1 MSEPI
6 PGVDFA
12 PPPSK
17 VRDAA
22 VAVLVREGPQGVEVF
37 WVRRGEAVSF
47 SGGFYA
53 FPGGAVDP
61 ADREGSVGGALP
73 EDGAFRTCAIRETLE
88 EAGVLLVPGADG
100 WPAAR
105 VDALRRELLGG
116 APLRALLEREGLAL
130 DGRRLVPAGR
140 WRTPDMSPV
149 RFDARFFLVRVPA
162 DAAASVIAGEL
173 SDGAWIRPA
182 DALRKWER
190 GEALLHPPT
199 HHVLATLTS
208 VPLESVA
215 ARLRR
220 PPFLDAEHVPA
231 RIEFQRGVQLI
242 ALRTPTLPPYRHT
255 NCWVLGTGELAVVD
269 PGSPWP
275 EEQERLHGLL
285 TELVGEGRTVRCVLL
300 THHHR
305 DHVGGAVAAAGRLGI
320 PVLASAETASRVPGT
335 TGSLAEG
342 SVIDLDGPLPMRL
355 RAVLTEGHAPGHLCY
370 RDEASRA
377 VFAGDMVA
385 GGSTV
390 VIDPPEGR
398 LGPYLESLRRLREEG
413 VGTLYPAHG
422 FAMPNGPAKLR
433 EYEEHRLSRLE
444 QVRQALGAGISE
456 VAGLVERVYR
466 DTPAFLHPVAQ
477 RSALASLFELKERGQ
492 AVQDGDGWRPA

>member
-6 PGVDFA
+6 AGVTFD
-12 PPPSK
+12 PPPAR

-22 VAVLVREGPQGVEVF
+22 VAILVREGRDGVEVF

-53 FPGGAVDP
+53 FPGGSVDD
-61 ADREGSVGGALP
+61 ADRTVALSGGTR
-73 EDGAFRTCAIRETLE
+73 EDAAFRVCAIRETLE
-88 EAGVLLVPGADG
+88 EAGVLLVPGAE
-100 WPAAR
+100 ALSAER
-105 VDALRRELLGG
+105 VAALRHELLAG
-116 APLRALLEREGLAL
+116 APLAALLQREELPL
-130 DGRRLVPAGR
+130 DGSRLVTAGR

-149 RFDARFFLVRVPA
+149 RFDARFFLVRVPPHTRA
-162 DAAASVIAGEL
+162 EVIRGEL

-182 DALRKWER
+182 EALRRWER
-190 GEALLHPPT
+190 GEALLHPPN
-199 HHVLATLTS
+199 HHVLATLAAL
-208 VPLESVA
+208 PLESAV

-220 PPFLDAEHVPA
+220 PPFLDVDHVPA

-255 NCWVLGTGELAVVD
+255 NCWILGTGELAVVD

-275 EEQERLHGLL
+275 EEQDRLHGLL
-285 TELVGEGRTVRCVLL
+285 TELLDEGRKVRCVLL

-305 DHVGGAVAAAGRLGI
+305 DHVGGALAAGKRLGI
-320 PVLASAETASRVPGT
+320 PVLASAETAARVPGT
-335 TGSLAEG
+335 TGDLVDGSLIE
-342 SVIDLDGPLPMRL
+342 LEGPLPMRL

-398 LGPYLESLRRLREEG
+398 LGPYLQSLRRLREDG

-422 FAMPNGPAKLR
+422 FAMPDGPSKLR
-433 EYEEHRLSRLE
+433 EYEEHRLTRLE
-444 QVRQALGAGISE
+444 QVREALGSG
-456 VAGLVERVYR
+456 VHDVPGLVAHVYR

-477 RSALASLFELKERGQ
+477 RSALASLYELKERGQ
-492 AVQDGDGWRPA
+492 AEQDGEGWRPA